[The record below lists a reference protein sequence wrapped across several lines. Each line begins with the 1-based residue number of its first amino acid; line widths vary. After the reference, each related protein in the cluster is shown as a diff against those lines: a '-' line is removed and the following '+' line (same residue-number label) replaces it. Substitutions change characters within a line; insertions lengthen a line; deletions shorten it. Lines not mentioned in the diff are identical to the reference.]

1 MLQLTMGDW
10 PMRPNVLSVL
20 VNMRFNVRINSNNIT
35 YMRITAQHECVHI
48 QYALVTQQ
56 PVAHLYWNFDKP
68 KLVSQLR
75 MM

>member
-1 MLQLTMGDW
+1 
-10 PMRPNVLSVL
+10 
-20 VNMRFNVRINSNNIT
+20 MRFNVRINSNNIT